1 MKIKRQIKKERKK
14 REKERTKEERKN
26 EGKRERERKREE
38 KERAR
43 KKEREREMLY
53 ISTSVWV
60 LRTPYADDFSLKTKC
75 KNNSF
80 YITNSDLSVSGFFFQ

>member
-1 MKIKRQIKKERKK
+1 MKE
-14 REKERTKEERKN
+14 
-26 EGKRERERKREE
+26 REREREREKRKREH
-38 KERAR
+38 ER
-43 KKEREREMLY
+43 KREREMLY